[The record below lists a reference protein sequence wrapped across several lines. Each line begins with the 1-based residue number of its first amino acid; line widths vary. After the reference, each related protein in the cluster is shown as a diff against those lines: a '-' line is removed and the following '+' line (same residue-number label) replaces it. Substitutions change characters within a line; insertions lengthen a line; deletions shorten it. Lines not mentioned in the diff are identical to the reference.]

1 MKSRINKILTIITA
15 VTFVAAL
22 AINVQASFN
31 DPFAGM
37 SDEAVVLTTSD
48 DETTGN
54 CPGGSC
60 NWYDSRWVLNPNTNE
75 YEWKEILVCSSC
87 CAEGQTPD
95 CSVYGCACNEEF

>member
-60 NWYDSRWVLNPNTNE
+60 SYYESGWVYNPNTGHS
-75 YEWKEILVCSSC
+75 EWKEKLVCTAC
-87 CAEGQTPD
+87 CAEGQSAHCD
-95 CSVYGCACNEEF
+95 FSGCECN